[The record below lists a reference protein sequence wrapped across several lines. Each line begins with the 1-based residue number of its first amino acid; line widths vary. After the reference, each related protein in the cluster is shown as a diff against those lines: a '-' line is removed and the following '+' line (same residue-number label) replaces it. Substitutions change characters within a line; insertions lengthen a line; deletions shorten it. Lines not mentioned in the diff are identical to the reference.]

1 MPRQAHCWMKRVIE
15 FLSLSRLK
23 NSPTHPRPLR
33 CRAQGAGRRP
43 GPSRS
48 AADDRQIGFRPP
60 SGTLSVSDPPRS
72 NPSFAPSGHGGPT
85 RPPHNPL
92 GPGQSREAPEP
103 MERHSKY
110 RRLPGTRASPSPAAR
125 RAAGPLQERSRFIA
139 GPMRGRHQDPQ
150 GSAPPLFRPSQ
161 RHFAPFPT
169 VPPRTGPSRNG
180 TGRRTGL
187 SRNGIARRAGRSEA
201 GTGRRI
207 DPPRNGKAPRIPLPE
222 RKNGQRITPP
232 LFFPFLSP
240 SPSPF
245 AIGHKEKRTP
255 RGPFR
260 SVPLAAGCA
269 GGRCP

>member
-1 MPRQAHCWMKRVIE
+1 MG
-15 FLSLSRLK
+15 S
-23 NSPTHPRPLR
+23 
-33 CRAQGAGRRP
+33 
-43 GPSRS
+43 
-48 AADDRQIGFRPP
+48 
-60 SGTLSVSDPPRS
+60 
-72 NPSFAPSGHGGPT
+72 
-85 RPPHNPL
+85 
-92 GPGQSREAPEP
+92 PEP

-110 RRLPGTRASPSPAAR
+110 RCLPGTRASPSPAAR

-169 VPPRTGPSRNG
+169 VPSRSGPSRNG

-187 SRNGIARRAGRSEA
+187 SRNGIARRAGRSET

-222 RKNGQRITPP
+222 RKNGQRITP
-232 LFFPFLSP
+232 LLSL
-240 SPSPF
+240 SLSLRHR
-245 AIGHKEKRTP
+245 AQRKRTP